1 MTFTKNNFRS
11 PHIYVFWG
19 LFLLLDLGLI
29 AYYFITE
36 NTELLYIIGM
46 ISLLL
51 VVLYTIGF
59 TSKITIDSQGIAY
72 NSLFKSCRMRWK
84 DVETI
89 EVYRINK
96 YFLSIEKPENYNK
109 FSLLGQKFIYFSTK
123 EKYIPSKTEKVSSE
137 YINLHWRKE
146 AWDLVL
152 KYSDIKR

>member
-1 MTFTKNNFRS
+1 
-11 PHIYVFWG
+11 
-19 LFLLLDLGLI
+19 
-29 AYYFITE
+29 
-36 NTELLYIIGM
+36 
-46 ISLLL
+46 
-51 VVLYTIGF
+51 
-59 TSKITIDSQGIAY
+59 
-72 NSLFKSCRMRWK
+72 MRWK